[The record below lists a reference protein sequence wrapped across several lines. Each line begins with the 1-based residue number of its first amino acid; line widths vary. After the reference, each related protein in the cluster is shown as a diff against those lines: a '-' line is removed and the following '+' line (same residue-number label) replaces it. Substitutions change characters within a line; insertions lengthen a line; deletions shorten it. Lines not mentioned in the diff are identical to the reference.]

1 MKEVERFGFYVIQEG
16 VTDAKTEFV
25 RASDYDDLQAECA
38 ALVNGDEYQAMQRTL
53 AEVNSRCESLQSQ
66 LAEALKDAERLK
78 RGLKFYA
85 DGCHFSADGE
95 TDTWETVSGEPQNF
109 WCDEAGT
116 TIEDGG
122 IAKQFLQG
130 WDFDDDPD
138 SERMI
143 PPDAAKHEEQ
153 T

>member
-1 MKEVERFGFYVIQEG
+1 MSDAGISHAAWDGMILKLTDQAAEIERL
-16 VTDAKTEFV
+16 
-25 RASDYDDLQAECA
+25 RAE
-38 ALVNGDEYQAMQRTL
+38 
-53 AEVNSRCESLQSQ
+53 
-66 LAEALKDAERLK
+66 LAEAVKDAERLK

-95 TDTWETVSGEPQNF
+95 TDTWDTVSGEPQNY